1 MSSPPTRDTSMDS
14 ASSIPADPLE
24 QQRLALAAQMDAMKK
39 KQEKLDREI
48 EAQRQEAARKKKEEE
63 DAAARKK
70 KEEEDAAARQKAADE
85 EKKKAAEDRRK
96 ARAAAKQKEDD
107 DLAARNAS
115 VDTWR
120 VEASRSEY
128 RENSRELAGAV
139 SPDCPH
145 KVKAE
150 VVVPPKTK

>member
-24 QQRLALAAQMDAMKK
+24 QQRLALAAQMDEMKK
-39 KQEKLDREI
+39 KQEKLDKEI
-48 EAQRQEAARKKKEEE
+48 EAKRQE
-63 DAAARKK
+63 AARKK

-120 VEASRSEY
+120 VEASRSDY
-128 RENSRELAGAV
+128 REHSRELAGAV
-139 SPDCPH
+139 SPDRPH